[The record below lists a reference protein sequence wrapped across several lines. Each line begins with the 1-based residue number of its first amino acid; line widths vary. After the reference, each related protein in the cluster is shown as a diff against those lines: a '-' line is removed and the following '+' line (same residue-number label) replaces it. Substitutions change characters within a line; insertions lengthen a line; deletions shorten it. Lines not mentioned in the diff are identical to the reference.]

1 VNTFAFIHSTL
12 IGLGLAAS
20 CGFRVFVPMLV
31 MSIAVRAG
39 QLELTEGWNWLGS
52 WPALTAFAVATVVEI
67 CGYYIP
73 WVDNALDTIQTP
85 AAVVAGIVA
94 TAACVSQMNPL
105 LQWSTAIIA
114 GGGIAAAVQTGTVL
128 ARGASTAATGGVAN
142 FVVATVELFM
152 SVVMSVLAIVL
163 PVLATV
169 VLLVIG
175 CFVARRIWRIRK
187 QRFRERIAK
196 LAAGPYRVIAVR
208 HDLRREVVG
217 RGLTLEE
224 AAAIEGE
231 LVTDESVLNFV
242 TEDDTPVEA
251 KHVEP

>member
-1 VNTFAFIHSTL
+1 VDAFGFIHSSL

-52 WPALTAFAVATVVEI
+52 WPALTAFTVATVVEI

-128 ARGASTAATGGVAN
+128 VRGASTATTGGLGN
-142 FVVATVELFM
+142 FMVATVELFM
-152 SVVMSVLAIVL
+152 SFVMSVLAIVL

-169 VLLVIG
+169 VLLVVG
-175 CFVARRIWRIRK
+175 FFLVRRIWRIRN
-187 QRFRERIAK
+187 QRWRERIAK
-196 LAAGPYRVIAVR
+196 LQAGPYRVIAVR
-208 HDLRREVVG
+208 HDLRRDVVG
-217 RGLTLEE
+217 TGLTLQE
-224 AAAIEGE
+224 ATAIESE
-231 LVTDESVLNFV
+231 LVTDESVLNYV
-242 TEDDTPVEA
+242 REDDTPVEA
-251 KHVEP
+251 EHGEP